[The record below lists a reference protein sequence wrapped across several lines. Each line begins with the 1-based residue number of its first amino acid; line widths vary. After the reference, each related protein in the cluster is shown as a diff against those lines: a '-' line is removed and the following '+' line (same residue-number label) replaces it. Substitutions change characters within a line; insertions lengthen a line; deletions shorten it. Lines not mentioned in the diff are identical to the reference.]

1 MPQIG
6 PLEILVVGF
15 VALLVFGPE
24 KLPEMA
30 RSIGKG
36 INQMKRMASD
46 VKSEFDMNLA
56 DEDKA
61 STKAAAPVETV
72 RSAEGPKEEFGGAV
86 TVIAEEAPAGVASR

>member
-6 PLEILVVGF
+6 PLEILVVAV
-15 VALLVFGPE
+15 VALLIFGPE

-46 VKSEFDMNLA
+46 LKSEFDVSA
-56 DEDKA
+56 EEDDKA
-61 STKAAAPVETV
+61 STTLVASKAISPTGETVVVEKEELQKTAAAQ
-72 RSAEGPKEEFGGAV
+72 
-86 TVIAEEAPAGVASR
+86 